1 MNLSVKSEESLDN
14 LSVREKFTDHS
25 RERWRDEFPYKRMRR
40 WIQSCVGHHIDDVIH
55 EFVNSTWIPR
65 HHRRASTLRRYIE
78 FDTFLKN
85 GEVYYYT
92 EYGMMG
98 KHNNYSNFVSVKV
111 GHRKTIY
118 VDPTT
123 KIVSVCV
130 HPSKK
135 NTWQLSRKQHFDSK
149 CRILGDYHQL
159 CKIDGIWYEI
169 KGEIVPSYALRWAF
183 DHNIDRKKST
193 DILTEPS
200 SNWQNKDIKIPHV
213 KIVLKR
219 QLSAKELKNHNLKN
233 GRI

>member
-118 VDPTT
+118 VDPVT
-123 KIVSVCV
+123 KMVSVYMG
-130 HPSKK
+130 PSAKSK
-135 NTWQLSRKQHFDSK
+135 WIESRNKQFEAK

-159 CKIDGIWYEI
+159 CKIDGIWYEV
-169 KGEIVPSYALRWAF
+169 KGEVLPPHALGWGYE
-183 DHNIDRKKST
+183 RKNPT
-193 DILTEPS
+193 DVLVEPS
-200 SNWQNKDIKIPHV
+200 FSWQNKNTKIPYV

-219 QLSAKELKNHNLKN
+219 QLSAKELKKHNLQNDKV
-233 GRI
+233 